1 MAIDNDMY
9 SREDYGWWNDDA
21 NNTCVLLRYFIN
33 PIRFAYFTEILE
45 QLSDR
50 ALSGRNIL
58 DVGCG
63 GGYLCDEKCRAAHR
77 NVFIFERQRRLTF
90 SRSDSPF

>member
-33 PIRFAYFTEILE
+33 PIRVA
-45 QLSDR
+45 
-50 ALSGRNIL
+50 
-58 DVGCG
+58 
-63 GGYLCDEKCRAAHR
+63 
-77 NVFIFERQRRLTF
+77 RL
-90 SRSDSPF
+90 